1 MCIDSNKRLPLLLA
15 TAIVGMVNICNAVPA
30 VGAPMPADSNAV
42 SFVGISRDAEG
53 AHAVDVGDGTYGFAG
68 LTAET
73 GLGIAAGV
81 AVGIHGSD
89 VATAGF
95 YTMVNG
101 VPQDTLTS
109 QGLQAAGIPRDWAN
123 GLDAAISVG
132 GSLGI
137 AFGPTAI
144 RGGNLPRV
152 VNSSREPTITLY
164 HGGSLN
170 RGTIHGRFSTTPDYS
185 YAQLYAERQG
195 GKVYEF
201 RVPEK
206 QFNQFLDD
214 GLIQPFK
221 DTYRF
226 SNQTGDEFRFYGQA
240 TDWLNSYLT
249 E

>member
-109 QGLQAAGIPRDWAN
+109 QGLQSIGVPQDWAN
-123 GLDAAISVG
+123 GIDAGVSMAGAMGVG
-132 GSLGI
+132 
-137 AFGPTAI
+137 AAT
-144 RGGNLPRV
+144 
-152 VNSSREPTITLY
+152 
-164 HGGSLN
+164 
-170 RGTIHGRFSTTPDYS
+170 RGTIVACEQKTLWEGSNRKAVEGTGKLQLRRVPRFSDDAS
-185 YAQLYAERQG
+185 ALIKLSKQVRRSGVSREDAQTLLEWAREYN
-195 GKVYEF
+195 
-201 RVPEK
+201 VPAHGPE
-206 QFNQFLDD
+206 QHLNRN
-214 GLIQPFK
+214 FK
-221 DTYRF
+221 DWHIHIGPVDHIIITP
-226 SNQTGDEFRFYGQA
+226 
-240 TDWLNSYLT
+240 
-249 E
+249 